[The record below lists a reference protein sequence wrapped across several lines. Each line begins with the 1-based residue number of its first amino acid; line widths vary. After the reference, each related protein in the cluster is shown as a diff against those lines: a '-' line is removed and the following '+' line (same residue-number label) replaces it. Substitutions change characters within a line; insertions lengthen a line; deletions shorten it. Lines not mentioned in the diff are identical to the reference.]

1 MKPPKEY
8 WALHILETASEET
21 EEGGVK
27 GRLKMQKLSALV
39 RENMD
44 EEERPEWNMI
54 SDFRG
59 PRDPGLTRLLRSF
72 DGLDIV
78 ELEEMRD
85 ETLLRRITEKG
96 RGYFESL
103 DRFFDKMNPD
113 FEEEREEVEDEV
125 LAEHID
131 KSGNELVETE
141 EVQDLKDN
149 TLGDDV

>member
-8 WALHILETASEET
+8 WALDILETASEET

-27 GRLKMQKLSALV
+27 GRLKMQKLSVLV

-44 EEERPEWNMI
+44 EEERPEWDMI

-72 DGLDIV
+72 DDLDMV

-113 FEEEREEVEDEV
+113 FKGEREEAEDEA

-149 TLGDDV
+149 TLGEDV

>member
-8 WALHILETASEET
+8 WALDILETASEET

-44 EEERPEWNMI
+44 EEERPEWDMI

-72 DGLDIV
+72 DDLDMV

-113 FEEEREEVEDEV
+113 FEEEREEVEDEA
-125 LAEHID
+125 LAEHIG